1 MLYYIQIKER
11 EVNTMLN
18 MIKAFAIA
26 LIIGLSFGMFV
37 WFIISYIDVFMHNLT
52 QEYNYPN
59 WNIFTLFF

>member
-1 MLYYIQIKER
+1 
-11 EVNTMLN
+11 MLN

-52 QEYNYPN
+52 QEYSYPS

>member
-18 MIKAFAIA
+18 MIKAFTIA

-52 QEYNYPN
+52 QEYSYPS